1 MGNFLLRA
9 SLVLLLANA
18 LFAREQ
24 TIQPDTGAACNF
36 IVINWDHEGQSF
48 IVALDK
54 RTGKE
59 IWKADRDEITSWATP
74 LIVEHP
80 AGRGKPQVIIN
91 ATNRVRSYD
100 LATGKVL
107 WEIGGMTVNTIPS
120 PVAANNMVYVTSGF
134 RSSALLAIRRDAA
147 RGDLKFLC
155 DDCLAIRPGH
165 AVRALAVAAR

>member
-1 MGNFLLRA
+1 
-9 SLVLLLANA
+9 
-18 LFAREQ
+18 
-24 TIQPDTGAACNF
+24 
-36 IVINWDHEGQSF
+36 
-48 IVALDK
+48 
-54 RTGKE
+54 
-59 IWKADRDEITSWATP
+59 
-74 LIVEHP
+74 
-80 AGRGKPQVIIN
+80 
-91 ATNRVRSYD
+91 VRSYD